1 MPKIFFFYLFLKN
14 FDHKT
19 RTKLADE
26 ENASK
31 SFDLICFYKADALSW
46 IEFFLFFSWYIFAL
60 YWAIPSHYSKYYSQC
75 IETKAVKFY
84 IIAITEMEKQR
95 THETYT
101 LSNVRNCPGQLT
113 IC

>member
-46 IEFFLFFSWYIFAL
+46 IEFFYFFPDIFL
-60 YWAIPSHYSKYYSQC
+60 PFIGLSLRTIQN
-75 IETKAVKFY
+75 
-84 IIAITEMEKQR
+84 II
-95 THETYT
+95 
-101 LSNVRNCPGQLT
+101 LSVLKPKP
-113 IC
+113 

>member
-46 IEFFLFFSWYIFAL
+46 IEFF
-60 YWAIPSHYSKYYSQC
+60 
-75 IETKAVKFY
+75 
-84 IIAITEMEKQR
+84 
-95 THETYT
+95 
-101 LSNVRNCPGQLT
+101 
-113 IC
+113 